1 MAQGRVRGLDDMGR
15 LTLPAEYREAID
27 IKGGDPIEMQMMNNV
42 VILQPAIKPYTGT
55 KRKLDHLGRITIP
68 IEFRRS
74 MNLECNEKM
83 DMILNSKEIIIKRDK
98 DKICTFCSGEK
109 NLIEKNEKYICE
121 TCLIEMFQKKTEEE
135 KNEK

>member
-1 MAQGRVRGLDDMGR
+1 MAQGRVRRLDDLGR
-15 LTLPAEYREAID
+15 LTIPADYREALE
-27 IKGGDPIEMQMMNNV
+27 IKGGDPVDMRLDNNII
-42 VILQPAIKPYTGT
+42 ILQPAIKPYKGT

-74 MNLECNEKM
+74 IDLDWNEKM
-83 DMILNSKEIIIKRDK
+83 DIILNSHEIIIKRDK
-98 DKICTFCSGEK
+98 DKVCTFCSSEK

-121 TCLIEMFQKKTEEE
+121 TCLIEMFQKKTEEK